1 MLAWGFF
8 CGFFFPVLCY
18 FFKHN
23 YLSSFDVSKQK
34 VIVYLGQNLS
44 CLCLALAKISEGL
57 PCAKQAGLHEL
68 ITQADFFPLSA
79 IVSKLKFVAPACLHF
94 DKWKKTPF
102 VGMAPKPIWF
112 PTEKWNMIGL
122 GEWYMTSVGC
132 SYFKRDVVRKSSF
145 HIVSSSR

>member
-1 MLAWGFF
+1 MLKRDTWYILLSYVRSLARLYIVDLMCACLRIFLCFF
-8 CGFFFPVLCY
+8 SRFMLFFV
-18 FFKHN
+18 KHN

-34 VIVYLGQNLS
+34 VIAYLGPNLS

-94 DKWKKTPF
+94 DK
-102 VGMAPKPIWF
+102 
-112 PTEKWNMIGL
+112 
-122 GEWYMTSVGC
+122 
-132 SYFKRDVVRKSSF
+132 
-145 HIVSSSR
+145 